1 MAALPHRLYFLYDGS
16 PSIDHKHTM
25 DHFISSEANLPIN
38 GLLMK
43 ADIQLGAQL
52 ANTCFDILSTLA
64 RKNKADSSLTI
75 NSATFKTTDFAPH
88 WLCICLRF
96 LPPHGRK

>member
-1 MAALPHRLYFLYDGS
+1 MAALPHRLSLLYDGS
-16 PSIDHKHTM
+16 LSIDHKHTM
-25 DHFISSEANLPIN
+25 DHFISSVANLTIN

-52 ANTCFDILSTLA
+52 ANTCFDFLSALA

-75 NSATFKTTDFAPH
+75 NSAT
-88 WLCICLRF
+88 
-96 LPPHGRK
+96 